1 MNKKETWGTT
11 TIEKAKAALN
21 TAHKV
26 IILSHERPDGDA
38 VGSLLALTLSLERAG
53 KNITPVLLEGV
64 PSRFRFLPGAD
75 KVLSDIP
82 SDYDLL
88 ILVDAADHQRTGF
101 PIETLPRQPDINI
114 DHHPTNTNFALI
126 NIVNH
131 KASATTEILYDVIPQ
146 LGLEIDA
153 EVAANLMTGLI
164 TDTIGFRTNSVTART
179 LEIASKLVSI
189 GAPMA
194 EIYARTL
201 NQRSFVS
208 AQYWGKGLN
217 RLERENGIL
226 WTSLTIEDRKAV
238 GYPGSDD
245 ADLVNLLATINGIQV
260 VLIFIEQTGGKV
272 KVSWRSK
279 QGVNVAEIA
288 FSFGGGGHE
297 QAAGATIDGDMQE
310 VQELVLTATRDVLST
325 SPEEF
330 A

>member
-1 MNKKETWGTT
+1 VGET
-11 TIEKAKAALN
+11 TIEMARAAIN
-21 TAHKV
+21 AAQRV

-38 VGSLLALTLSLERAG
+38 VGSLLALTLSLERVG
-53 KNITPVLLEGV
+53 KNVTPVLLEGV

-75 KVLSDIP
+75 KVKTDIP
-82 SDYDLL
+82 SGGDLL
-88 ILVDAADHQRTGF
+88 ILVDASDLQRTGF
-101 PIETLPRQPDINI
+101 PIKTLPRQPDINI
-114 DHHPTNTNFALI
+114 DHHPTNTDFALI

-131 KASATTEILYDVIPQ
+131 QASATTEILYDIIPQ
-146 LGLEIDA
+146 LGLEIDT
-153 EVAANLMTGLI
+153 EVATNLMTGLI
-164 TDTIGFRTNSVTART
+164 TDTIGFRTDSVTSRT
-179 LEIASKLVSI
+179 LEIASELVGI

-208 AQYWGKGLN
+208 AQYWGRGLN

-226 WTSLTIEDRKAV
+226 WTSLTVEDRELV

-245 ADLVNLLATINGIQV
+245 ADLVNLLATIEGIQV
-260 VLIFIEQTGGKV
+260 VLIFIEQVGGKV
-272 KVSWRSK
+272 KVSWRSRP
-279 QGVNVAEIA
+279 GVNVAEIA

-297 QAAGATIDGDMQE
+297 QAAGATIEGGMQE
-310 VQELVLTATRDVLST
+310 IKERVLTATRGSISL

>member
-1 MNKKETWGTT
+1 MGET
-11 TIEKAKAALN
+11 TIEMARAAIN
-21 TAHKV
+21 AAQRV

-38 VGSLLALTLSLERAG
+38 VGSLLALTLSLERVG
-53 KNITPVLLEGV
+53 KNVTPVLLEGV

-75 KVLSDIP
+75 KVKTDIP
-82 SDYDLL
+82 SDGDLL
-88 ILVDAADHQRTGF
+88 ILVDASDLQRTGF
-101 PIETLPRQPDINI
+101 PIKTLPRQPDINI
-114 DHHPTNTNFALI
+114 DHHPTNTDFALI

-131 KASATTEILYDVIPQ
+131 QASATTEILYDIIPQ
-146 LGLEIDA
+146 LGLEIDT
-153 EVAANLMTGLI
+153 EVATNLMTGLI
-164 TDTIGFRTNSVTART
+164 TDTIGFRTDSVTSRT
-179 LEIASKLVSI
+179 LEIASELVGI

-208 AQYWGKGLN
+208 AQYWGRGLN

-226 WTSLTIEDRKAV
+226 WTSLTVEDRELV

-245 ADLVNLLATINGIQV
+245 ADLVNLLATIEGIQV
-260 VLIFIEQTGGKV
+260 VLIFIEQVGGKV
-272 KVSWRSK
+272 KVSWRSRP
-279 QGVNVAEIA
+279 GVNVAEIA

-297 QAAGATIDGDMQE
+297 QAAGATIEGGMQE
-310 VQELVLTATRDVLST
+310 IKERVLTATRGSISL

>member
-1 MNKKETWGTT
+1 MGET
-11 TIEKAKAALN
+11 TIEMARAAIN
-21 TAHKV
+21 AAQRV

-38 VGSLLALTLSLERAG
+38 VGSLLALTLSLERVG
-53 KNITPVLLEGV
+53 KNVTPVLLEGV

-75 KVLSDIP
+75 KVKTNIP
-82 SDYDLL
+82 SDGDLL
-88 ILVDAADHQRTGF
+88 ILVDASDLQRTGF
-101 PIETLPRQPDINI
+101 PIKTLPRQPDINI
-114 DHHPTNTNFALI
+114 DHHPTNTDFALI

-131 KASATTEILYDVIPQ
+131 QASATTEILYDIIPQ
-146 LGLEIDA
+146 LGLEIDT
-153 EVAANLMTGLI
+153 EVATNLMTGLI
-164 TDTIGFRTNSVTART
+164 TDTIGFRTDSVTSRT
-179 LEIASKLVSI
+179 LEIASELVGI

-208 AQYWGKGLN
+208 AQYWGRGLN

-226 WTSLTIEDRKAV
+226 WTTLTVEDRELV

-245 ADLVNLLATINGIQV
+245 ADLVNLLATIEGIQV
-260 VLIFIEQTGGKV
+260 VLIFIEQVGGKV
-272 KVSWRSK
+272 KVSWRSRP
-279 QGVNVAEIA
+279 GVNVAEIA

-297 QAAGATIDGDMQE
+297 QAAGATIEGGMQE
-310 VQELVLTATRDVLST
+310 IKERVLTATRGSISL

>member
-1 MNKKETWGTT
+1 MPVT

-21 TAHKV
+21 DAQRV

-53 KNITPVLLEGV
+53 KNATPVLFEGV

-75 KVLSDIP
+75 KVTSDIP
-82 SDYDLL
+82 SGGDLL
-88 ILVDAADHQRTGF
+88 ILVDAADLQRTGF

-114 DHHPTNTNFALI
+114 DHHPTNTDFAIL

-131 KASATTEILYDVIPQ
+131 KASATTEILYDIIPQ
-146 LGLEIDA
+146 LGLEIDT
-153 EVAANLMTGLI
+153 EVATNLMTGLI
-164 TDTIGFRTNSVTART
+164 TDTIGFRTDNVTPRT
-179 LEIASKLVSI
+179 LEIASELVGL

-194 EIYARTL
+194 EIYSRTL

-208 AQYWGKGLN
+208 AQYWGKGLS

-226 WTSLTIEDRKAV
+226 WTSLTIEDRNAV

-245 ADLVNLLATINGIQV
+245 ADLVNLLATIKGNQV
-260 VLIFIEQTGGKV
+260 VLIFVEQKGGKV
-272 KVSWRSK
+272 KVSWRSR
-279 QGVNVAEIA
+279 QGVDVAAIA

-297 QAAGATIDGDMQE
+297 QAAGATIEGEMQE
-310 VQELVLTATRDVLST
+310 IQERVLTATRGFISP
-325 SPEEF
+325 SPEEH

>member
-1 MNKKETWGTT
+1 MAET

-21 TAHKV
+21 AAQQV

-38 VGSLLALTLSLERAG
+38 IGSLLALTLSLERAG
-53 KNITPVLLEGV
+53 KNVTPILMEGV

-75 KVLSDIP
+75 KVTSKIP
-82 SDYDLL
+82 SDGDLL
-88 ILVDAADHQRTGF
+88 ILVDAADIQRTGF
-101 PIETLPRQPDINI
+101 PVDDLPRQPDINI
-114 DHHPTNTNFALI
+114 DHHPTNTDYAVI

-131 KASATTEILYDVIPQ
+131 KASATTEILFDVIPQ
-146 LGLEIDA
+146 LGLEIDTD
-153 EVAANLMTGLI
+153 VAANLMTGLI
-164 TDTIGFRTNSVTART
+164 TDTIGFRTDSVTPRT
-179 LEIASKLVSI
+179 LEIASELVSL

-194 EIYARTL
+194 DIYARTL

-208 AQYWGKGLN
+208 VQYWGKGLR

-245 ADLVNLLATINGIQV
+245 ADLVNLLATIEGIQV
-260 VLIFIEQTGGKV
+260 VMIFIEQIGGKV
-272 KVSWRSK
+272 KVSWRSRP
-279 QGVNVAEIA
+279 GVDVAAIA

-297 QAAGATIDGDMQE
+297 QAAGATIEGDMQD
-310 VQELVLTATRDVLST
+310 VQERVLTATRGIISP
-325 SPEEF
+325 SPEES

>member
-1 MNKKETWGTT
+1 MAAP

-21 TAHKV
+21 AAQQV

-53 KNITPVLLEGV
+53 KNATPVLFEGV

-75 KVLSDIP
+75 KVTSDIP
-82 SDYDLL
+82 SGGDLL
-88 ILVDAADHQRTGF
+88 ILVDAADLQRTGF

-114 DHHPTNTNFALI
+114 DHHPTNTDFAIL

-131 KASATTEILYDVIPQ
+131 KASATTEILYDIIPQ
-146 LGLEIDA
+146 LGLEIDT
-153 EVAANLMTGLI
+153 EVATNLMTGLI
-164 TDTIGFRTNSVTART
+164 TDTIGFRTDNVTPRT
-179 LEIASKLVSI
+179 LEIASELVGL

-194 EIYARTL
+194 EIYSRTL

-208 AQYWGKGLN
+208 AQYWGKGLS

-226 WTSLTIEDRKAV
+226 WTSLTIEDRNAV

-245 ADLVNLLATINGIQV
+245 ADLVNLLATIKGNQV
-260 VLIFIEQTGGKV
+260 VLIFVEQKGGKV
-272 KVSWRSK
+272 KVSWRSR
-279 QGVNVAEIA
+279 QGVDVAAIA

-297 QAAGATIDGDMQE
+297 QAAGATIEGEMQE
-310 VQELVLTATRDVLST
+310 IQERVLTATRGFISP
-325 SPEEF
+325 SPEEH

>member
-1 MNKKETWGTT
+1 MAAP

-21 TAHKV
+21 AAQHV

-53 KNITPVLLEGV
+53 KKTTPVLFEGV
-64 PSRFRFLPGAD
+64 PSRFLFLPGAG
-75 KVLSDIP
+75 KVTSDIP
-82 SDYDLL
+82 SDGDLL
-88 ILVDAADHQRTGF
+88 ILVDAADLQRTGF
-101 PIETLPRQPDINI
+101 PVKTLPRQPDINI
-114 DHHPTNTNFALI
+114 DHHPTNTDFAIL

-146 LGLEIDA
+146 FGLEIDIEIA
-153 EVAANLMTGLI
+153 TNLMTGLI
-164 TDTIGFRTNSVTART
+164 TDTIGFRTDSVTPKT
-179 LEIASKLVSI
+179 LEIASELVGL

-194 EIYARTL
+194 EIYSRTL

-238 GYPGSDD
+238 GYTGSDD
-245 ADLVNLLATINGIQV
+245 ADLVNLLATIEGNQV
-260 VLIFIEQTGGKV
+260 VLIFIEQIGGKV
-272 KVSWRSK
+272 KVSWRSRL
-279 QGVNVAEIA
+279 GVDVAAIA

-297 QAAGATIDGDMQE
+297 QAAGATIEGDMQE
-310 VQELVLTATRDVLST
+310 IQERVLTATRGFISP
-325 SPEEF
+325 SPEEY